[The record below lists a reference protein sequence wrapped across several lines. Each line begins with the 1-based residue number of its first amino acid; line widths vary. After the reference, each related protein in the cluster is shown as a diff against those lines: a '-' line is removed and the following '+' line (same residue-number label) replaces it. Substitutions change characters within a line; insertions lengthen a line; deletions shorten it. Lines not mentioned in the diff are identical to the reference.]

1 MSDSTDQLNL
11 FLAGRKAASDEERA
25 ASESGEAKPG
35 KKPGKKRRAKGA
47 KRLTAEE
54 MGRQQREIS
63 VAEFFS
69 KNRHLLGF
77 DNPTKALLTTV
88 KEAVDNSLDAC
99 EEAGILPEIRV
110 EILPAEN
117 EKQNGNGNGDAN
129 GKPAPNKIERFTVS
143 VEDNG
148 PGVVKAQIPKI
159 FGKLLYGS
167 KFHRLR
173 QSRGQQGIGIS
184 AAGMYGMLTTGQPVQ
199 IISRIGP
206 KKPAHAFDLLIDTK
220 KNAPEIVRDEYVDW
234 DRDHGTMVAVT
245 LEARFQRGSHS
256 VEEFLGQC
264 AVSNPHARFVYMG
277 PDYEE
282 KVYERGVDELPAS
295 PKEIKPHPHGVELG
309 ILMRMLKST
318 SAKKLKQFLVQDFSR
333 VSDKV
338 AKEICRI
345 SGLSET
351 AWISRIAREEADSL
365 YQAIPQ
371 VKIMNPPTNCLA
383 PIGDEAIRAGLEKEL
398 QAEFVTTATRS
409 PSVYRG
415 NPFLVEV
422 GIAYG
427 GKLPA
432 DEPVKVIRFANRV
445 PLLYQQSACA
455 VTKAVAQT
463 PWRNYGVSHPK
474 GGMPVGPLVVFVHF
488 SSVWVPFTSE
498 SKEAVAHYP
507 EILKELKLALQEA
520 GRGLGRHIRRV
531 KRVKDAE
538 KKRSYIEK
546 YLPHLAIALQEILD
560 LSDEEREDA
569 FEKLVVILNRSRKI

>member
-1 MSDSTDQLNL
+1 
-11 FLAGRKAASDEERA
+11 
-25 ASESGEAKPG
+25 
-35 KKPGKKRRAKGA
+35 
-47 KRLTAEE
+47 

-110 EILPAEN
+110 EILPAEGG
-117 EKQNGNGNGDAN
+117 NGNGNGNGN
-129 GKPAPNKIERFTVS
+129 GKPAINKPERFTVS

-184 AAGMYGMLTTGQPVQ
+184 AAGMYGMLTTGQPIQ
-199 IISRIGP
+199 IISRTGP
-206 KKPAHAFDLLIDTK
+206 RKHAHRFELLIDTK
-220 KNAPEIVRDEYVDW
+220 KNAPEIVTDQIIDW
-234 DRDHGTMVAVT
+234 DRPNGTMVAIT
-245 LEARFQRGSHS
+245 LEARFQRGAHS

-264 AVSNPHARFVYMG
+264 AVSNPHAKFTYVA
-277 PDYEE
+277 PDYRET
-282 KVYERGVDELPAS
+282 VYERGTEDLPAS

-318 SAKKLKQFLVQDFSR
+318 AAKKLKQFLVSDFSR

-345 SGLSET
+345 AGLSET
-351 AWISRIAREEADSL
+351 AWISRIAREEADCL

-383 PIGDEAIRAGLEKEL
+383 PIGEEAIQAGLEKEL
-398 QAEFVTTATRS
+398 TAEFFTTVTRA

-415 NPFLVEV
+415 NPFLVEA

-427 GKLPA
+427 GKLKA
-432 DEPVKVIRFANRV
+432 EEAVKVIRFANRV

-455 VTKAVAQT
+455 VTKAVSQT
-463 PWRNYGVSHPK
+463 PWRNYGISHPK

-520 GRGLGRHIRRV
+520 GRRLGRHVRRV

>member
-1 MSDSTDQLNL
+1 LSDPTDQLNL
-11 FLAGRKAASDEERA
+11 FLAGRESPPDEKDATGTKGTAKRVKA
-25 ASESGEAKPG
+25 GAK
-35 KKPGKKRRAKGA
+35 KGA
-47 KRLTAEE
+47 RRLTAEE
-54 MGRQQREIS
+54 MGAQQREIS

-110 EILPAEN
+110 EILPAEGG
-117 EKQNGNGNGDAN
+117 NGNGNGNGN
-129 GKPAPNKIERFTVS
+129 GKPAVNKPERFTVS

-199 IISRIGP
+199 IISRTSP
-206 KKPAHAFDLLIDTK
+206 KKPAHAFDILIDTK
-220 KNAPEIVRDEYVDW
+220 KNAPEIIRDEYVDW
-234 DRDHGTMVAVT
+234 DRDHGTMVAIT

-256 VEEFLGQC
+256 VEEFLAQC
-264 AVSNPHARFVYMG
+264 AVSNPHARFVYVG

-282 KVYERGVDELPAS
+282 RVYERGVHELPAS

-318 SAKKLKQFLVQDFSR
+318 SAKKLRQFLTQDFSR

-345 SGLSET
+345 AGLSET
-351 AWISRIAREEADSL
+351 AWISRIAREEADCL

-383 PIGDEAIRAGLEKEL
+383 PIGEDAIQAGLEKEFE
-398 QAEFVTTATRS
+398 AEFFTKVTRA

-415 NPFLVEV
+415 NPFLVEA

-427 GKLPA
+427 GKLPG

-463 PWRNYGVSHPK
+463 PWRNYGITHPK

-507 EILKELKLALQEA
+507 EIMKELKLALQEA

-531 KRVKDAE
+531 KRVRDAE

-569 FEKLVVILNRSRKI
+569 FAKLVVILNRSRKI